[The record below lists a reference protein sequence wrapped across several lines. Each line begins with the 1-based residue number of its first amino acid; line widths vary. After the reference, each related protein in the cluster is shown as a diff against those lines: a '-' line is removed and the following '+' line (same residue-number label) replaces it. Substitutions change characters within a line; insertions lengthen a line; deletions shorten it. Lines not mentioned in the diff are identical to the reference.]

1 MTILGHRCS
10 LALMSPA
17 MDSRAASMQ
26 THTQTFLHRHLHK
39 KATLEILSKATI
51 CCRRA
56 QHMHTQ
62 VEHSELLHLA
72 HVLLRQALL

>member
-10 LALMSPA
+10 QALTHQA
-17 MDSRAASMQ
+17 MDSREASMQ
-26 THTQTFLHRHLHK
+26 THTQTSLLHRLHK
-39 KATLEILSKATI
+39 KATLGTLSKATI

-56 QHMHTQ
+56 QHMHIL

-72 HVLLRQALL
+72 HGLWRQALL